1 MKLRRSVAVLV
12 AACGLSVT
20 GIAGAGAAQAVTPSG
35 GPVAIAR
42 ALRGEEQ
49 LSLQQ
54 LLDLATHKV
63 RGTYPNA
70 SLMLADGAS
79 PTGSTRN
86 MEDVTDWRLVY
97 NTNDASSQVKS
108 LELYT
113 TLEGEISHPVLHNQP
128 WGGVVRIPDQVGL
141 SPDLA
146 YSILMAAGHD
156 DPYQYVSLVKP
167 LIANPHLQYHFSN
180 IRGGCDGFAVNVDDF
195 AVNPI
200 C

>member
-12 AACGLSVT
+12 AACGFSLAS
-20 GIAGAGAAQAVTPSG
+20 IAGAAAQVATPSTT
-35 GPVAIAR
+35 PVALSHV
-42 ALRGEEQ
+42 LRGEEQ

-54 LLDLATHKV
+54 LLDIASHKV

-70 SLMLADGAS
+70 TLMLADGAS

-86 MEDVTDWRLVY
+86 MDEVTDWRLIY
-97 NTNDASSQVKS
+97 NTNDAGSPVKS
-108 LELYT
+108 LELYA
-113 TLEGEISHPVLHNQP
+113 TLEGEISHPVLRDQP
-128 WGGVVRIPDQVGL
+128 WGGTVSIPNQVGI

-146 YSILMAAGHD
+146 YSILMDAGHN

-180 IRGGCDGFAVNVDDF
+180 IRGGCDGYAVNVDDY